1 MDECLGY
8 APIIRERDDLV
19 SELEYE
25 LERCEEEM
33 EEVRA
38 VQVGS
43 MKIHFESAYDVNA

>member
-1 MDECLGY
+1 MDECLGS

-38 VQVGS
+38 VQVDRIKTSVQRAYG
-43 MKIHFESAYDVNA
+43 FSA